1 MGGSGVAASRSSTAA
16 PARGLVQCLLGI
28 HGHRN
33 ADDEHA
39 FVVAA
44 EVAEDLTPAPSF
56 ALSPHPTTHPPHAGE
71 VAEDLARY
79 LADSEQAQAALGLG
93 VAIARDQ
100 R

>member
-1 MGGSGVAASRSSTAA
+1 M
-16 PARGLVQCLLGI
+16 
-28 HGHRN
+28 
-33 ADDEHA
+33 
-39 FVVAA
+39 
-44 EVAEDLTPAPSF
+44 AEDLTPAPSF

>member
-1 MGGSGVAASRSSTAA
+1 MLSTSPPYMPLSPHSSTH
-16 PARGLVQCLLGI
+16 PLVPP
-28 HGHRN
+28 HTRPPHHPPT
-33 ADDEHA
+33 HA
-39 FVVAA
+39 G